1 MKSLAELSLRR
12 PVTAV
17 MCFVSLVVVGLLASV
32 RLPLEQFPDVN
43 VPFVFV
49 SVPYP
54 GSTPQE
60 VERQITRPV
69 EEALSTLPGISMMN
83 STSRSDNAGIFLM
96 FSDWNRDI
104 AITASEARDR
114 IDAIRS
120 ELPEDVQRYFV
131 QKFSPNDA
139 PLMRV
144 RFASDRDLKNSYTLI
159 QQSIQKRLERIP
171 GVARVDITGA
181 PPPEVEIAIDPV
193 RLASHNVGLNE
204 LSAKLQS
211 VNFSVSAGD
220 INDRDRRIRVQ
231 PVGEIKTVEELR
243 SLPLND
249 KGLRLGDIADVRFKL
264 QRQDFGRRLDG
275 RPAVG
280 VDILREQNANLVNVA
295 DAIHAEIEKI
305 KEDPDLAG
313 IKFIIVS
320 DSAESVKSSIAEL
333 IEAGV
338 IGSLLSIIVLFYFL
352 RHWPSTLMVSLAIPI
367 CIVITLGVMYFTGMT
382 LNVLSMMGL
391 LLGIGM
397 LVDNAVVVVESI
409 YQYRE
414 KYPDNPMMCAI
425 EGTKSVQLAI
435 SCGTLTS
442 IIVFL
447 PNLFG
452 DKNFISIYLSQVALT
467 ITISLLASWLVAVSL
482 IPMISARLK
491 TPPAITQAH
500 GFVPALTRR
509 YGSFLAWTLSNRR
522 LSLLGILFIIM
533 VSIVPFK
540 FTKFD
545 LSSNEVGRELSLYF
559 KWNGAYSLEQ
569 MSSEV
574 GKVEQ
579 FMDENRERYQIKQ
592 VYVFFSEQGWGGMNL
607 TLRDDLRS
615 CGSFVSRS
623 IRLLNPDYP
632 CAMSSEQVQEMIR
645 SEIPKF
651 ARAEVGF
658 QGGGPGGGGGGGG
671 GSGGGQDNSV
681 EIFLSGDSTEMLKQ
695 IGSEVIPVLAK
706 QPELR
711 DVRLNAGD
719 ENSEIRVSVDRE
731 RAGALGFSAQDVAQ
745 YISIALRGTT
755 LREFRKDDQEIP
767 MWVRFAGA
775 EQFRVEELSGLTL
788 RRPDG
793 TTVPLMSVIDVE
805 IRKGDSE
812 IFRQDRLT
820 SLSIKANKAKEV
832 TTEQAM
838 AAFNRVLSNL
848 PVGYSWSESQ
858 GGFSGGDAAGQMG
871 MNTIIALLMILIVMA
886 ALFESLLMPLAIL
899 TSILFSALGV
909 FWLFA
914 LTGTTFSI
922 MASIGILVL
931 MGVVVNNGIVLFEH
945 INMLRRSGHARTEA
959 LIMGCKERLR
969 PILMTMGT
977 TILGMLPLCF
987 GTTQIGG
994 DGPAY
999 YPMARAVV
1007 GGLAF
1012 STIVSLIFLPTI
1024 YAALDDLRIMTGSVI
1039 ARAKDKDP
1047 LQRFVKPA

>member
-17 MCFVSLVVVGLLASV
+17 MCFVSLVVIGLLAAV
-32 RLPLEQFPDVN
+32 RLPLEQFPDIN

-96 FSDWNRDI
+96 FSDWDRDI

-131 QKFSPNDA
+131 QKFSPNDE

-159 QQSIQKRLERIP
+159 QHAIQKRIERIP

-249 KGLRLGDIADVRFKL
+249 KGLRLDDIADVRFKL

-305 KEDPDLAG
+305 KQDPELAG

-333 IEAGV
+333 IEAGM

-491 TPPAITQAH
+491 TPPAITQSH

-509 YGSFLAWTLSNRR
+509 YEAFLAWTLANRR
-522 LSLLGILFIIM
+522 LSLLGILMIIL
-533 VSIVPFK
+533 VSMVPFK

-545 LSSNEVGRELSLYF
+545 MNSNEVGRELSMYF

-569 MSSEV
+569 MSDEV
-574 GKVEQ
+574 AKVEQ
-579 FMDENRERYQIKQ
+579 FMNENRERYQVKQ

-623 IRLLNPDYP
+623 IRLVNPEYL

-645 SEIPKF
+645 AEIPKF

-658 QGGGPGGGGGGGG
+658 QGGGGPGGGG
-671 GSGGGQDNSV
+671 GGGQDNSV
-681 EIFLSGDSTEMLKQ
+681 EIFLNGDSTEMLKK
-695 IGSEVIPVLAK
+695 IGAEVIPVLAK

-711 DVRLNAGD
+711 DVRLNSGD
-719 ENSEIRVSVDRE
+719 ENSEIRVSVDRD

-775 EQFRVEELSGLTL
+775 EQFRVEELSGLNL

-793 TTVPLMSVIDVE
+793 TTVPLMSVINVE

-812 IFRQDRLT
+812 IYRQDRLT
-820 SLSIKANKAKEV
+820 SLSIKANKADNV
-832 TTEQAM
+832 TTEEAM
-838 AAFNRVLSNL
+838 AAFKKVLNNL
-848 PVGYSWSESQ
+848 PPGYSWSESQ
-858 GGFSGGDAAGQMG
+858 GGFNGGDAGGQMAT
-871 MNTIIALLMILIVMA
+871 NTLIALLMILIVMA
-886 ALFESLLMPLAIL
+886 ALFESMLMPLAIL

-945 INMLRRSGHARTEA
+945 INALRRSGHARTEA

-1024 YAALDDLRIMTGSVI
+1024 YAALDDLRIKTGGVI
-1039 ARAKDKDP
+1039 ARAKDKAP
-1047 LQRFVKPA
+1047 LRRFVKPA

>member
-1 MKSLAELSLRR
+1 MSLAELSLRR

-17 MCFVSLVVVGLLASV
+17 MCFVSLVVIGLLAAF
-32 RLPLEQFPDVN
+32 RLPLEQFPDIN

-49 SVPYP
+49 SIPYP
-54 GSTPQE
+54 GSSPQE
-60 VERQITRPV
+60 IERQITRPV
-69 EEALSTLPGISMMN
+69 EEALSTMPGIASIN
-83 STSRSDNAGIFLM
+83 STSRADNSGIFLQ
-96 FSDWNRDI
+96 FSDWDRDI
-104 AITASEARDR
+104 AISASEARDR

-120 ELPEDVQRYFV
+120 ELPDDLQRYFV
-131 QKFSPNDA
+131 QKFSSNDE

-159 QQSIQKRLERIP
+159 QQTIQKRLERIP

-193 RLASHNVGLNE
+193 RLASYNLSLNE
-204 LSAKLQS
+204 LSAKLQA

-220 INDRDRRIRVQ
+220 INDQQRRIRVQ
-231 PVGEIKTVEELR
+231 PVGEIKDIEELR
-243 SLPLND
+243 RLPMND
-249 KGLRLGDIADVRFKL
+249 KGLKLSDIADVHFKL

-275 RPAVG
+275 REAVG
-280 VDILREQNANLVNVA
+280 VDIQREQNANLVNVA

-305 KEDPDLAG
+305 KLDPELTG
-313 IKFIIVS
+313 IKFNIVS
-320 DSAESVKSSIAEL
+320 DSAESVKSSITEL
-333 IEAGV
+333 VEAGV
-338 IGSLLSIIVLFYFL
+338 VGSLLSIIVLFYFL

-414 KYPDNPMMCAI
+414 KYPDDPVRCAI

-447 PNLFG
+447 PNIFG
-452 DKNFISIYLSQVALT
+452 ETNFISIYLSQVALT
-467 ITISLLASWLVAVSL
+467 ITIALLASWLVAVSL

-491 TPPAITQAH
+491 TPPAITKAH
-500 GFVPALTRR
+500 GFVPALSKR
-509 YGSFLAWTLSNRR
+509 YGNFLSWSLGHRGYSFF
-522 LSLLGILFIIM
+522 GIFLIIIISM
-533 VSIVPFK
+533 IPFK
-540 FTKFD
+540 YTKFD
-545 LSSNEVGRELSLYF
+545 MQSNEVGRELSMYF
-559 KWNGAYSLEQ
+559 RWNGAYSLEQ
-569 MSSEV
+569 MSDEV
-574 GKVEQ
+574 AKVEK
-579 FMDENRERYQIKQ
+579 FIDDRRDRYQIKQ
-592 VYVFFSEQGWGGMNL
+592 IYVYYSEQGWGGMNL

-615 CGSFVSRS
+615 CSSFVSHG
-623 IRLLNPDYP
+623 IRLVNPDYL
-632 CAMSSEQVQEMIR
+632 CAIPSAKVQDMIR
-645 SEIPKF
+645 EELPKY

-658 QGGGPGGGGGGGG
+658 QGGGPGGGGGG
-671 GSGGGQDNSV
+671 QDNSV
-681 EIFLSGDSTEMLKQ
+681 EIFLNGDSTETLHQ
-695 IGSEVIPVLAK
+695 IGAEMIPVLSK

-711 DVRLNAGD
+711 DVRLNSGD
-719 ENSEIRVSVDRE
+719 ENSEIQVSVDRA
-731 RAGALGFSAQDVAQ
+731 RAAALGFSAQDVAQ

-755 LREFRKDDQEIP
+755 LREFRKGDQEIP
-767 MWVRFAGA
+767 MWVRFEGA
-775 EQFRVEELSGLTL
+775 EKFKIEQLAGLTL

-793 TTVPLMSVIDVE
+793 TTVPLMSLVNVAIA
-805 IRKGDSE
+805 KGDSQ
-812 IFRQDRLT
+812 ISRQDRLT
-820 SLSIKANKAKEV
+820 SLSIKANKAPGV
-832 TTEQAM
+832 TTEQAKE
-838 AAFNRVLSNL
+838 AFKRVLKNL
-848 PVGYSWSESQ
+848 PPGYAYSESQ
-858 GGFSGGDAAGQMG
+858 GGFNGGDAGAQMG
-871 MNTIIALLMILIVMA
+871 TNTLIALLMILIVMA

-899 TSILFSALGV
+899 TSIVFSALGV

-914 LTGTTFSI
+914 LTGTTFDI

-945 INMLRRSGHARTEA
+945 INALRRSGVPRTEA
-959 LIMGCKERLR
+959 LITGCKERLR

-1012 STIVSLIFLPTI
+1012 STIVSLVFLPTI
-1024 YAALDDLRIMTGSVI
+1024 YAGLDDLRIKTGKI
-1039 ARAKDKDP
+1039 MERAKSKAP
-1047 LQRFVKPA
+1047 FSGMGKPA

>member
-17 MCFVSLVVVGLLASV
+17 MVFVSLVVVGLLAAF
-32 RLPLEQFPDVN
+32 RLPLEQMPDVN
-43 VPFVFV
+43 VPFVFI

-69 EEALSTLPGISMMN
+69 EEALSTLPGIQMMN

-96 FSDWNRDI
+96 FSDWDRDI

-120 ELPEDVQRYFV
+120 ELPEDLQRYFV
-131 QKFSPNDA
+131 QKFSPNDE

-144 RFASDRDLKNSYTLI
+144 RFSSDRDLKSSYALI
-159 QQSIQKRLERIP
+159 QKSIQKRIERIP
-171 GVARVDITGA
+171 GVAKVDITGA
-181 PPPEVEIAIDPV
+181 PPPEVEIAIDPT

-204 LSAKLQS
+204 LAQKLQA

-220 INDRDRRIRVQ
+220 INDNDRRIRVQ
-231 PVGEIKTVEELR
+231 PVGEIKSVDELR
-243 SLPLND
+243 NLPLDD
-249 KGLRLGDIADVRFKL
+249 KGLKLSDIADVRFKL

-280 VDILREQNANLVNVA
+280 VDIFREQSANLVNVA
-295 DAIHAEIEKI
+295 EAIHAEIELI
-305 KEDPDLAG
+305 KQDPDLAG

-320 DSAESVKSSIAEL
+320 DSAESVKSSINEL

-367 CIVITLGVMYFTGMT
+367 CIVITLGVMYFSGMT

-414 KYPDNPMMCAI
+414 KYPDNPMLCAI

-435 SCGTLTS
+435 STGTLTS

-452 DKNFISIYLSQVALT
+452 EKNFISIYLSQVALT
-467 ITISLLASWLVAVSL
+467 ITIALLASWLVAVSL

-491 TPPAITQAH
+491 TPPAITHAH
-500 GFVPALTRR
+500 GFVPALTTR
-509 YGSFLAWTLSNRR
+509 YGKFLNWTLAHRGY
-522 LSLLGILFIIM
+522 SLFGILLVIL
-533 VSIVPFK
+533 VSMVPFK
-540 FTKFD
+540 YTKFD
-545 LSSNEVGRELSLYF
+545 MEANEVGRELSMYF
-559 KWNGAYSLEQ
+559 RWNGAYSLEQ
-569 MSSEV
+569 MSNEV

-579 FMDENRERYQIKQ
+579 FVEERRDRYQVKQ
-592 VYVFFSEQGWGGMNL
+592 VYVYFSEQGWGGMNL
-607 TLRDDLRS
+607 TLREDLRS
-615 CGSFVSRS
+615 CGSFVSRA
-623 IRLLNPDYP
+623 IRLVNSEYL
-632 CAMSSEQVQEMIR
+632 CAKSSEEVQEMIR
-645 SEIPKF
+645 SEMPKF

-658 QGGGPGGGGGGGG
+658 QGGGGPGGGGGG
-671 GSGGGQDNSV
+671 QDNTV
-681 EIFLSGDSTEMLKQ
+681 EVFLNGDSTEALKQ
-695 IGSEVIPVLAK
+695 IGTEVIPLLSK

-711 DVRLNAGD
+711 DVRLNSGD
-719 ENSEIRVSVDRE
+719 ENSEIRISVDRE
-731 RAGALGFSAQDVAQ
+731 RAAVLGFSAQDVAQ
-745 YISIALRGTT
+745 YVSIALRGST
-755 LREFRKDDQEIP
+755 LREFRKDDLEIP
-767 MWVRFAGA
+767 MWVRFQGA
-775 EQFRVEELSGLTL
+775 EQFKVEQLSSLTL

-793 TTVPLMSVIDVE
+793 TTVPLLSVINVD

-812 IFRQDRLT
+812 IQRQDRLT
-820 SLSIKANKAKEV
+820 SISIKANKAGDY
-832 TTEQAM
+832 TTEQAKE
-838 AAFNRVLSNL
+838 AFKRVLSNL
-848 PVGYSWSESQ
+848 PPGYSWSEGQ
-858 GGFSGGDAAGQMG
+858 GGFNGGDAGKQMG
-871 MNTIIALLMILIVMA
+871 TNTLIALLMILIVMA

-914 LTGTTFSI
+914 LTGTTFTI
-922 MASIGILVL
+922 MSSIGILVL
-931 MGVVVNNGIVLFEH
+931 MGVVVNNGIVMFEH
-945 INMLRRSGHARTEA
+945 INALRRSGHARTEA
-959 LIMGCKERLR
+959 LVLGCKERLR

-977 TILGMLPLCF
+977 TILGMIPLCF

-1012 STIVSLIFLPTI
+1012 STVVSLIFLPTI
-1024 YAALDDLRIMTGSVI
+1024 YAALDDLRLLTSAVI
-1039 ARAKDKDP
+1039 DKAKAKAP
-1047 LQRFVKPA
+1047 FKSMKTPA

>member
-17 MCFVSLVVVGLLASV
+17 MVFVSLVVIGLLAAF
-32 RLPLEQFPDVN
+32 RLPLEQMPDVN

-69 EEALSTLPGISMMN
+69 EEALSTLPGIAMMN

-96 FSDWNRDI
+96 FSDWDRDI

-120 ELPEDVQRYFV
+120 ELPEDIQRYFV
-131 QKFSPNDA
+131 QKFSPNDE

-159 QQSIQKRLERIP
+159 QKSIQKRIERIP
-171 GVARVDITGA
+171 GVAKVDITGA
-181 PPPEVEIAIDPV
+181 PPPEVEIAIDPM
-193 RLASHNVGLNE
+193 RLASHNIGLNE
-204 LSAKLQS
+204 LALKLQS

-220 INDRDRRIRVQ
+220 INDNERRIRVQ
-231 PVGEIKTVEELR
+231 PVGEIKSVDELR

-249 KGLRLGDIADVRFKL
+249 KGLKLSDIADVRFKL

-280 VDILREQNANLVNVA
+280 IDILREQSANLVDVA
-295 DAIHAEIEKI
+295 DAIHDEIELI
-305 KEDPDLAG
+305 KQDPDLAG
-313 IKFIIVS
+313 IQFLVVS
-320 DSAESVKSSIAEL
+320 DSADSVKSSIREL

-338 IGSLLSIIVLFYFL
+338 VGSLLSIIVLFYFL

-382 LNVLSMMGL
+382 LNILSMMGL

-414 KYPDNPMMCAI
+414 KYPDNPMLCAI

-435 SCGTLTS
+435 SAGTLTS

-452 DKNFISIYLSQVALT
+452 EKNFISIYLSQVALT

-482 IPMISARLK
+482 IPMISARLQ
-491 TPPAITQAH
+491 TPPAITHAH
-500 GFVPALTRR
+500 GFVPALTSR
-509 YGSFLAWTLSNRR
+509 YGKFLAWTLANRGY
-522 LSLLGILFIIM
+522 SLFGILLIIL

-540 FTKFD
+540 YTKFD
-545 LSSNEVGRELSLYF
+545 MESNEVGRELSMYF
-559 KWNGAYSLEQ
+559 RWNGAYSLEQ
-569 MSSEV
+569 MSDEV
-574 GKVEQ
+574 AKVEQ
-579 FMDENRERYQIKQ
+579 FVDERRDRYQVKQ
-592 VYVFFSEQGWGGMNL
+592 IYVYFSEQGWGGMNL

-623 IRLLNPDYP
+623 IRLVNPDYL
-632 CAMSSEQVQEMIR
+632 CAKSSEDVQELIR
-645 SEIPKF
+645 SEMPKF

-658 QGGGPGGGGGGGG
+658 QGGGGPGGG
-671 GSGGGQDNSV
+671 GGGQDNSV
-681 EIFLSGDSTEMLKQ
+681 EIFLNGDSTEALKK
-695 IGSEVIPVLAK
+695 IGNELIPVLSK

-711 DVRLNAGD
+711 DVRLNTGD
-719 ENSEIRVSVDRE
+719 ENSEIRISVDRA
-731 RAGALGFSAQDVAQ
+731 RAAALGFSAQDVAQ
-745 YISIALRGTT
+745 YIGIALRGTT
-755 LREFRKDDQEIP
+755 LREFRKDDLEIP
-767 MWVRFAGA
+767 MWVRFEGA
-775 EQFRVEELSGLTL
+775 EQFKVEQLSGLTL

-793 TTVPLMSVIDVE
+793 TTVPLLSVIDVE

-812 IFRQDRLT
+812 IQRQDRLT
-820 SLSIKANKAKEV
+820 SISIKANKAGDY
-832 TTEQAM
+832 TTEQSKE
-838 AAFNRVLSNL
+838 AFKRVLSNL
-848 PVGYSWSESQ
+848 PPGYSWSESQ
-858 GGFSGGDAAGQMG
+858 GGFNGADAGKQMG
-871 MNTIIALLMILIVMA
+871 INTLIALLMILVVMA
-886 ALFESLLMPLAIL
+886 ALFESMLMPLAIL

-922 MASIGILVL
+922 MSSIGILVL
-931 MGVVVNNGIVLFEH
+931 MGVVVNNGIVMFEH
-945 INMLRRSGHARTEA
+945 INALRRNGHARTEA
-959 LIMGCKERLR
+959 LILGCKERLR

-977 TILGMLPLCF
+977 TILGMIPLCF
-987 GTTQIGG
+987 GTTQLGG

-1012 STIVSLIFLPTI
+1012 STVVSLIFLPTI
-1024 YAALDDLRIMTGSVI
+1024 YAALDDLRLKTSEIIG
-1039 ARAKDKDP
+1039 RAKAKAP
-1047 LQRFVKPA
+1047 FAALVKPA

>member
-1 MKSLAELSLRR
+1 MSLAELSLRR

-17 MCFVSLVVVGLLASV
+17 MFFVSLVVIGLLAAF

-49 SVPYP
+49 SIPYP

-69 EEALSTLPGISMMN
+69 EEALSTLPGIKMMN
-83 STSRSDNAGIFLM
+83 SQSQSDSSGIFLM
-96 FSDWNRDI
+96 FSDWDRDI
-104 AITASEARDR
+104 SITASEARDR

-120 ELPEDVQRYFV
+120 ELPDDLQRYFV
-131 QKFSPNDA
+131 QKFSPNDE
-139 PLMRV
+139 PLMRI
-144 RFASDRDLKNSYTLI
+144 RFASDRDLKGSYTLI
-159 QQSIQKRLERIP
+159 EHLIQNRIERIP

-181 PPPEVEIAIDPV
+181 PPPEVEIAIDPM
-193 RLASHNVGLNE
+193 RLAAHNIGLNE
-204 LSAKLQS
+204 LSSRLLA

-220 INDRDRRIRVQ
+220 ISTDQRRIRVQ
-231 PVGEIKTVEELR
+231 PVGEVKTIEELQN
-243 SLPLND
+243 LPLND
-249 KGLRLGDIADVRFKL
+249 SGLKLSDIATVRYKL

-275 RPAVG
+275 RAAVG
-280 VDILREQNANLVNVA
+280 VDVFREQNANLVNVA
-295 DAIHAEIEKI
+295 AAIDAEIEQI
-305 KEDPDLAG
+305 KNEPELDG
-313 IKFIIVS
+313 IKFIKV
-320 DSAESVKSSIAEL
+320 DDGAESVKSSINEL

-338 IGSLLSIIVLFYFL
+338 IGSLLSILVLFYFL
-352 RHWPSTLMVSLAIPI
+352 RHWPSTLMVSLAIPL
-367 CIVITLGVMYFTGMT
+367 CIIITLGIMYFSGMT

-414 KYPDNPMMCAI
+414 KYPDNPMLCAI
-425 EGTKSVQLAI
+425 EGTRSVQLAI

-452 DKNFISIYLSQVALT
+452 AKNFISIYLSQVAIT
-467 ITISLLASWLVAVSL
+467 ITIALLASWLVAVSL

-491 TPPAITQAH
+491 TPPAITHAH
-500 GFVPALTRR
+500 GFIPALTRN
-509 YGSFLAWTLSNRR
+509 YGRFLHWTLAHRGYA
-522 LSLLGILFIIM
+522 LFGILLIILSS
-533 VSIVPFK
+533 VIPFK
-540 FTKFD
+540 NTKFD
-545 LSSNEVGRELSLYF
+545 MNSNEVGRELSMYF
-559 KWNGAYSLEQ
+559 KWNGAYSLNQ
-569 MSSEV
+569 MSEEV
-574 GKVEQ
+574 AKIES
-579 FMDENRERYQIKQ
+579 FIDERRDRYQVRQIY
-592 VYVFFSEQGWGGMNL
+592 VYFSEQGWGGMNL
-607 TLRDDLRS
+607 SLREDLRS
-615 CGSFVSRS
+615 CGSFVSRA
-623 IRLLNPDYP
+623 ILLVNRDFL
-632 CAMSSEQVQEMIR
+632 CAKSSEQIQEMIR
-645 SEIPKF
+645 AEIPKF

-658 QGGGPGGGGGGGG
+658 QGGGGPGGG
-671 GSGGGQDNSV
+671 GGGQDNSV
-681 EIFLSGDSTEMLKQ
+681 EVFLSGDSTEALKQ
-695 IGSEVIPVLAK
+695 IGTELIPVLAK

-711 DVRLNAGD
+711 DVRLDSGD
-719 ENSEIRVSVDRE
+719 ENSELRVSVDRE
-731 RAGALGFSAQDVAQ
+731 RAAALGFSAQEVAQ
-745 YISIALRGTT
+745 YVSIALRGTT

-767 MWVRFAGA
+767 MWVRFEGA
-775 EQFRVEELSGLTL
+775 EKFKIEQLSSLTL
-788 RRPDG
+788 RRADG
-793 TTVPLMSVIDVE
+793 TTVPLMSVVDVN
-805 IRKGDSE
+805 IKPGDSQ
-812 IFRQDRLT
+812 INRQDRLT
-820 SLSIKANKAKEV
+820 SIGIKANKAEGYSN
-832 TTEQAM
+832 EQAR
-838 AAFNRVLSNL
+838 AAFQSVFKNL
-848 PVGYSWSESQ
+848 PPGYSWSEGQSF
-858 GGFSGGDAAGQMG
+858 GDGDDSGQQMAF
-871 MNTIIALLMILIVMA
+871 NTLIALLMILIVMA

-899 TSILFSALGV
+899 SSILFSALGV

-945 INMLRRSGHARTEA
+945 INSLRRSGYNRTDA
-959 LIMGCKERLR
+959 LVAGCKERLR

-1024 YAALDDLRIMTGSVI
+1024 YAALDDLRLKTADSI
-1039 ARAKDKDP
+1039 AKAKDSALFSKW
-1047 LQRFVKPA
+1047 KPAA

>member
-17 MCFVSLVVVGLLASV
+17 MCFISLIVIGLLAAV
-32 RLPLEQFPDVN
+32 RLPLEQFPDIN

-120 ELPEDVQRYFV
+120 ELPDDVQRYFV
-131 QKFSPNDA
+131 QKFSPNDE

-144 RFASDRDLKNSYTLI
+144 RFASDQDLKNSYTLI
-159 QQSIQKRLERIP
+159 QNSIQKRIERIP

-220 INDRDRRIRVQ
+220 INDRERRIRVQ
-231 PVGEIKTVEELR
+231 PIGEIKNVDELR
-243 SLPLND
+243 RLPLND

-275 RPAVG
+275 RAAVG

-305 KEDPDLAG
+305 KEDPDLSG

-320 DSAESVKSSIAEL
+320 DAAESVKSSIAEL

-452 DKNFISIYLSQVALT
+452 EKNFISIYLSQVALT

-491 TPPAITQAH
+491 TPPAIMQSH
-500 GFVPALTRR
+500 GFVPGLTRL
-509 YGSFLAWTLSNRR
+509 YGRFLEWTLVNRR

-533 VSIVPFK
+533 VSLVPFK

-545 LSSNEVGRELSLYF
+545 LNSNEVGRELSLYF

-569 MSSEV
+569 MSDEV
-574 GKVEQ
+574 AKVEQ
-579 FMDENRERYQIKQ
+579 FMDDNRNRYQIKQ
-592 VYVFFSEQGWGGMNL
+592 VYVFYSEQGWGGMNL
-607 TLRDDLRS
+607 TLREDLRS
-615 CGSFVSRS
+615 CNSFVSRS
-623 IRLLNPDYP
+623 IRLVNSDYE

-658 QGGGPGGGGGGGG
+658 QGGGGPGGGGG
-671 GSGGGQDNSV
+671 GGGQDNSV

-695 IGSEVIPVLAK
+695 IGTEVIPVLAK

-711 DVRLNAGD
+711 DVRLNTGD
-719 ENSEIRVSVDRE
+719 ENSEIRVSVDRD

-775 EQFRVEELSGLTL
+775 EQFRIEELSGLTL

-793 TTVPLMSVIDVE
+793 TTVPLMSVINVE

-812 IFRQDRLT
+812 IYRQDRLT
-820 SLSIKANKAKEV
+820 SLSIKANKADDV
-832 TTEQAM
+832 TTEEAM
-838 AAFNRVLSNL
+838 AAFKRVLSNL
-848 PVGYSWSESQ
+848 PPGYSWSESQ
-858 GGFSGGDAAGQMG
+858 GGFNGGDAAGQMG
-871 MNTIIALLMILIVMA
+871 TNTLIALLMILIVMA

-945 INMLRRSGHARTEA
+945 INALRRSGHARTEA
-959 LIMGCKERLR
+959 LVMGCKERLR

-1024 YAALDDLRIMTGSVI
+1024 YAALDDLRIKTSGVI
-1039 ARAKDKDP
+1039 ARAKAKAP

>member
-1 MKSLAELSLRR
+1 MSLAELSLRR

-17 MCFVSLVVVGLLASV
+17 MCFVSLVVIGLLAAF
-32 RLPLEQFPDVN
+32 RLPLEQFPDIN

-49 SVPYP
+49 SIPYP
-54 GSTPQE
+54 GSSPQE
-60 VERQITRPV
+60 IERQITRPV
-69 EEALSTLPGISMMN
+69 EEALSTMPGIASIN
-83 STSRSDNAGIFLM
+83 STSRADNSGIFLQ
-96 FSDWNRDI
+96 FSDWDRDI
-104 AITASEARDR
+104 AISASEARDR

-120 ELPEDVQRYFV
+120 ELPDDLQRYFV
-131 QKFSPNDA
+131 QKFSSNDE

-159 QQSIQKRLERIP
+159 QQTIQKRLERIP

-193 RLASHNVGLNE
+193 RLASYNLSLNE
-204 LSAKLQS
+204 LSAKLQA

-220 INDRDRRIRVQ
+220 INDQQRRIRVQ
-231 PVGEIKTVEELR
+231 PVGEIKDIEELR
-243 SLPLND
+243 RLPMND
-249 KGLRLGDIADVRFKL
+249 KGLKLSDIADVHFKL

-275 RPAVG
+275 REAVG

-305 KEDPDLAG
+305 KLDPELTG
-313 IKFIIVS
+313 IKFNIVS
-320 DSAESVKSSIAEL
+320 DSAESVKSSITEL
-333 IEAGV
+333 VEAGV
-338 IGSLLSIIVLFYFL
+338 VGSLLSIIVLFYFL

-414 KYPDNPMMCAI
+414 KYPDDPVRCAI

-447 PNLFG
+447 PNIFG
-452 DKNFISIYLSQVALT
+452 ETNFISIYLSQVALT
-467 ITISLLASWLVAVSL
+467 ITIALLASWLVAVSL

-491 TPPAITQAH
+491 TPPAITKAH
-500 GFVPALTRR
+500 GFVPALSKR
-509 YGSFLAWTLSNRR
+509 YGNFLSWSLGHRGYSFF
-522 LSLLGILFIIM
+522 GIFLIIIISM
-533 VSIVPFK
+533 IPFK
-540 FTKFD
+540 YTKFD
-545 LSSNEVGRELSLYF
+545 MQSNEVGRELSMYF
-559 KWNGAYSLEQ
+559 RWNGAYSLEQ
-569 MSSEV
+569 MSDEV
-574 GKVEQ
+574 AKVEK
-579 FMDENRERYQIKQ
+579 FIDDRRDRYQIKQ
-592 VYVFFSEQGWGGMNL
+592 IYVYYSEQGWGGMNL

-615 CGSFVSRS
+615 CSSFVSHG
-623 IRLLNPDYP
+623 IRLVNPDYL
-632 CAMSSEQVQEMIR
+632 CAIPSAKVQDMIR
-645 SEIPKF
+645 EELPKY

-658 QGGGPGGGGGGGG
+658 QGGGPGGGGGG
-671 GSGGGQDNSV
+671 QDNSV
-681 EIFLSGDSTEMLKQ
+681 EIFLNGDSTETLHQ
-695 IGSEVIPVLAK
+695 IGAEMIPVLSK

-711 DVRLNAGD
+711 DVRLNSGD
-719 ENSEIRVSVDRE
+719 ENSEIQVSVDRA
-731 RAGALGFSAQDVAQ
+731 RAAALGFSAQDVAQ

-755 LREFRKDDQEIP
+755 LREFRKGDQEIP
-767 MWVRFAGA
+767 MWVRFEGA
-775 EQFRVEELSGLTL
+775 EKFKIEQLAGLTL

-793 TTVPLMSVIDVE
+793 TTVPLMSLVNVAIA
-805 IRKGDSE
+805 KGDSQ
-812 IFRQDRLT
+812 ISRQDRLT
-820 SLSIKANKAKEV
+820 SLSIKANKAPGV
-832 TTEQAM
+832 TTEQAKE
-838 AAFNRVLSNL
+838 AFKRVLKNL
-848 PVGYSWSESQ
+848 PPGYAYSESQ
-858 GGFSGGDAAGQMG
+858 GGFNGGDAGAQMG
-871 MNTIIALLMILIVMA
+871 TNTLIALLMILIVMA

-899 TSILFSALGV
+899 TSIVFSALGV

-914 LTGTTFSI
+914 LTGTTFDI

-945 INMLRRSGHARTEA
+945 INALRRSGVPRTEA
-959 LIMGCKERLR
+959 LITGCKERLR

-1012 STIVSLIFLPTI
+1012 STIVSLVFLPTI
-1024 YAALDDLRIMTGSVI
+1024 YAGLDDLRIKTGKI
-1039 ARAKDKDP
+1039 MERAKSKAP
-1047 LQRFVKPA
+1047 FSGMGKPA

>member
-1 MKSLAELSLRR
+1 MSLAELSLRR

-17 MCFVSLVVVGLLASV
+17 MCFVSLVVIGLLAAF
-32 RLPLEQFPDVN
+32 RLPLEQFPDIN
-43 VPFVFV
+43 VPFILVN
-49 SVPYP
+49 VPYP
-54 GSTPQE
+54 GSSPQE

-69 EEALSTLPGISMMN
+69 EEALSTLPGIASIN
-83 STSRSDNAGIFLM
+83 STSRADNAGIFLQ
-96 FSDWNRDI
+96 FSDWDRNI
-104 AITASEARDR
+104 AISASEARDR

-131 QKFSPNDA
+131 QKFSSNDE

-159 QQSIQKRLERIP
+159 QKNIQKRIERIP

-181 PPPEVEIAIDPV
+181 PPPEVEIAIDPT
-193 RLASHNVGLNE
+193 RLASYNVGLNE

-211 VNFSVSAGD
+211 INFSVSAGD
-220 INDRDRRIRVQ
+220 INDQQRRIRVQ
-231 PVGEIKTVEELR
+231 PVGEIKDIDELR
-243 SLPLND
+243 RLPLND
-249 KGLRLGDIADVRFKL
+249 KGLKLGDIADVRFKL

-275 RPAVG
+275 REAVG

-305 KEDPDLAG
+305 KLDPDLSG
-313 IKFIIVS
+313 IQFNIVS
-320 DSAESVKSSIAEL
+320 DSAESVKASIAEL
-333 IEAGV
+333 VEAGV
-338 IGSLLSIIVLFYFL
+338 VGSLLSIIVLFYFL

-414 KYPDNPMMCAI
+414 KYPDDPVRCAI
-425 EGTKSVQLAI
+425 EGTRSVQLAI

-447 PNLFG
+447 PNIFG
-452 DKNFISIYLSQVALT
+452 ETNFISIYLSQVAIT
-467 ITISLLASWLVAVSL
+467 ITIALLASWLVAVSL

-491 TPPAITQAH
+491 TPPAITHAH
-500 GFVPALTRR
+500 GFIPGLTKR
-509 YGSFLAWTLSNRR
+509 YGSFLEWTILHRGYSMF
-522 LSLLGILFIIM
+522 GIFLIIVISM
-533 VSIVPFK
+533 VPFK

-545 LSSNEVGRELSLYF
+545 MESNEVGRELSMYF
-559 KWNGAYSLEQ
+559 RWNGAYSLEQ
-569 MSSEV
+569 MSDEV
-574 GKVEQ
+574 AKVEK
-579 FMDENRERYQIKQ
+579 FVDDRRERYQIKQ
-592 VYVFFSEQGWGGMNL
+592 IYVYYSEQGWGGMNL

-615 CGSFVSRS
+615 CTSFVSRG
-623 IRLLNPDYP
+623 IRLFNSDYQ
-632 CAMSSEQVQEMIR
+632 CALPSAKVQDMIR
-645 SEIPKF
+645 EEMPKY

-658 QGGGPGGGGGGGG
+658 QGGGGPGGGGGG
-671 GSGGGQDNSV
+671 QDNTV
-681 EIFLSGDSTEMLKQ
+681 EIFLNGDSTEALKK
-695 IGSEVIPVLAK
+695 IGTEMIPILAK
-706 QPELR
+706 QSELR
-711 DVRLNAGD
+711 DVRLNSGD
-719 ENSEIRVSVDRE
+719 ENSEIRVTVDRA
-731 RAGALGFSAQDVAQ
+731 RAAALGFSAQDVAQ

-755 LREFRKDDQEIP
+755 LREFRKGDQEIP
-767 MWVRFAGA
+767 MWVRFEGA
-775 EQFRVEELSGLTL
+775 EQFKVEQLAGLTL

-793 TTVPLMSVIDVE
+793 STVPLLSVVNVAIAQ
-805 IRKGDSE
+805 GDSQ
-812 IFRQDRLT
+812 IYRQDRLT
-820 SLSIKANKAKEV
+820 SLSIKANKADGV
-832 TTEQAM
+832 TTEQAKE
-838 AAFNRVLSNL
+838 AFKRVLKNL
-848 PVGYSWSESQ
+848 PPGYSFSESQ
-858 GGFSGGDAAGQMG
+858 GGFNGGDAGAQMG
-871 MNTIIALLMILIVMA
+871 TNTLIALLMILIVMA

-945 INMLRRSGHARTEA
+945 INALRRNGVPRTEA
-959 LIMGCKERLR
+959 LVTGCKERLR

-1012 STIVSLIFLPTI
+1012 STIVSLVFLPTI
-1024 YAALDDLRIMTGSVI
+1024 YAALDDLRIKTSKI
-1039 ARAKDKDP
+1039 IDAAKAKAP
-1047 LQRFVKPA
+1047 LSDTSQPA

>member
-17 MCFVSLVVVGLLASV
+17 MVFVSLVVIGLLAAF

-83 STSRSDNAGIFLM
+83 STSRADNAGIFLM
-96 FSDWNRDI
+96 FSDWDRDI

-131 QKFSPNDA
+131 QKFSPNDE

-144 RFASDRDLKNSYTLI
+144 RFASDRDLKTSYALI
-159 QQSIQKRLERIP
+159 QKSIQKRIERIP

-181 PPPEVEIAIDPV
+181 PPPEVEIAIDPM
-193 RLASHNVGLNE
+193 RLASHNIGLNE
-204 LSAKLQS
+204 LSVKLQS

-220 INDRDRRIRVQ
+220 INDNDRRIRVQ
-231 PVGEIKTVEELR
+231 PVGEIKSVEELR

-249 KGLRLGDIADVRFKL
+249 KGLKLSDIADVRFKL

-280 VDILREQNANLVNVA
+280 IDILREQNANLVNVA
-295 DAIHAEIEKI
+295 AAIHAEIEQI
-305 KEDPDLAG
+305 KLDPELEG

-320 DSAESVKSSIAEL
+320 DSAESVKSSIKEL
-333 IEAGV
+333 VEAGV
-338 IGSLLSIIVLFYFL
+338 IGSLLSVIVLFYFL

-414 KYPDNPMMCAI
+414 KYPDNPMLCAI

-435 SCGTLTS
+435 SAGTLTS

-452 DKNFISIYLSQVALT
+452 EKNFISIYLSQVALT
-467 ITISLLASWLVAVSL
+467 ITIALLASWLVAVSL

-491 TPPAITQAH
+491 TPPAITHAH
-500 GFVPALTRR
+500 GFVPALTNR
-509 YGSFLAWTLSNRR
+509 YGKFLTWTLAHRGY
-522 LSLLGILFIIM
+522 SLFGILLIIL

-540 FTKFD
+540 YTKFD
-545 LSSNEVGRELSLYF
+545 MESNEVGRELSMYF
-559 KWNGAYSLEQ
+559 RWNGAYSLEQ
-569 MSSEV
+569 MSDEV
-574 GKVEQ
+574 AKVEQ
-579 FMDENRERYQIKQ
+579 FVNDRRDRYQIKQ
-592 VYVFFSEQGWGGMNL
+592 VYVYFSEQGWGGMNL

-615 CGSFVSRS
+615 CGSFVSKS
-623 IRLLNPDYP
+623 IRLVNPDYL
-632 CAMSSEQVQEMIR
+632 CARSSEDIQELIR
-645 SEIPKF
+645 SEMPKY

-658 QGGGPGGGGGGGG
+658 QGGGGPGGGGGG
-671 GSGGGQDNSV
+671 QDNTV
-681 EIFLSGDSTEMLKQ
+681 EIFLNGDSTEALKK
-695 IGSEVIPVLAK
+695 IGDEMIPVLSM

-711 DVRLNAGD
+711 DVRLNTGD

-731 RAGALGFSAQDVAQ
+731 RAAVLGFSAQEVAQ
-745 YISIALRGTT
+745 YIGIALRGST

-767 MWVRFAGA
+767 MWVRFEGA
-775 EQFRVEELSGLTL
+775 EQFKVEQLSGLTL

-793 TTVPLMSVIDVE
+793 TTVPLLSVINVD

-812 IFRQDRLT
+812 IQRQDRLT
-820 SLSIKANKAKEV
+820 SISIKANKAGDF
-832 TTEQAM
+832 TTEQAK
-838 AAFNRVLSNL
+838 AAFKRVLSNL
-848 PVGYSWSESQ
+848 PPGYSWSESQ
-858 GGFSGGDAAGQMG
+858 GGFNGGDAGAQMG
-871 MNTIIALLMILIVMA
+871 INTLIALLMILVVMA
-886 ALFESLLMPLAIL
+886 ALFESMLMPLAIL

-922 MASIGILVL
+922 MSSIGILVL
-931 MGVVVNNGIVLFEH
+931 MGVVVNNGIVMFEH
-945 INMLRRSGHARTEA
+945 INALRRNGHARSEA
-959 LIMGCKERLR
+959 LILGCKERLR

-977 TILGMLPLCF
+977 TILGMIPLCF
-987 GTTQIGG
+987 GTTQLGG

-1024 YAALDDLRIMTGSVI
+1024 YAALDDLRLLTSDLIDK
-1039 ARAKDKDP
+1039 AKAKAP
-1047 LQRFVKPA
+1047 FAGAAKPA

>member
-1 MKSLAELSLRR
+1 MSLAELSLRR

-17 MCFVSLVVVGLLASV
+17 MCFVSLVVIGLLAAF
-32 RLPLEQFPDVN
+32 RLPLEQFPDIN
-43 VPFVFV
+43 VPFIFV

-54 GSTPQE
+54 GSSPQE

-69 EEALSTLPGISMMN
+69 EEALSTLPGIASIN
-83 STSRSDNAGIFLM
+83 STSRADNAGIFLQ
-96 FSDWNRDI
+96 FSDWDRNI
-104 AITASEARDR
+104 AISASEARDR

-131 QKFSPNDA
+131 QKFSSNDE

-159 QQSIQKRLERIP
+159 QKNIQKRIERIP

-181 PPPEVEIAIDPV
+181 PPPEVEIAIDPT
-193 RLASHNVGLNE
+193 RLASYNVGLNE

-211 VNFSVSAGD
+211 INFSVSAGD
-220 INDRDRRIRVQ
+220 INDQQRRIRVQ
-231 PVGEIKTVEELR
+231 PVGEIKDIDELR
-243 SLPLND
+243 RLPLND
-249 KGLRLGDIADVRFKL
+249 KGLKLGDIADVRFKL

-275 RPAVG
+275 REAVG

-305 KEDPDLAG
+305 KLDPDLSG
-313 IKFIIVS
+313 IQFNIVS
-320 DSAESVKSSIAEL
+320 DSAESVKASIAEL
-333 IEAGV
+333 VEAGV
-338 IGSLLSIIVLFYFL
+338 VGSLLSIIVLFYFL

-414 KYPDNPMMCAI
+414 KYPDDPVRCAI
-425 EGTKSVQLAI
+425 EGTRSVQLAI

-447 PNLFG
+447 PNIFG
-452 DKNFISIYLSQVALT
+452 ETNFISIYLSQVAIT
-467 ITISLLASWLVAVSL
+467 ITIALLASWLVAVSL

-491 TPPAITQAH
+491 TPPAITHAH
-500 GFVPALTRR
+500 GFIPGLTKR
-509 YGSFLAWTLSNRR
+509 YGSFLEWTILHRGYSMF
-522 LSLLGILFIIM
+522 GIFLIIVISM
-533 VSIVPFK
+533 VPFK

-545 LSSNEVGRELSLYF
+545 MESNEVGRELSMYF
-559 KWNGAYSLEQ
+559 RWNGAYSLEQ
-569 MSSEV
+569 MSDEV
-574 GKVEQ
+574 AKVEK
-579 FMDENRERYQIKQ
+579 FVDDRRERYQIKQ
-592 VYVFFSEQGWGGMNL
+592 IYVYYSEQGWGGMNL

-615 CGSFVSRS
+615 CTSFVSRG
-623 IRLLNPDYP
+623 IRLFNSDYQ
-632 CAMSSEQVQEMIR
+632 CALPSAKVQDMIR
-645 SEIPKF
+645 EEMPKY

-658 QGGGPGGGGGGGG
+658 QGGGGPGGGGGG
-671 GSGGGQDNSV
+671 QDNTV
-681 EIFLSGDSTEMLKQ
+681 EIFLNGDSTEALKK
-695 IGSEVIPVLAK
+695 IGTEMIPILAK
-706 QPELR
+706 QSELR
-711 DVRLNAGD
+711 DVRLNSGD
-719 ENSEIRVSVDRE
+719 ENSEIRVTVDRA
-731 RAGALGFSAQDVAQ
+731 RAAALGFSAQDVAQ

-755 LREFRKDDQEIP
+755 LREFRKGDQEIP
-767 MWVRFAGA
+767 MWVRFEGA
-775 EQFRVEELSGLTL
+775 EQFKVEQLAGLTL

-793 TTVPLMSVIDVE
+793 STVPLLSVVNVAIAQ
-805 IRKGDSE
+805 GDSQ
-812 IFRQDRLT
+812 IYRQDRLT
-820 SLSIKANKAKEV
+820 SLSIKANKADGV
-832 TTEQAM
+832 TTEQAKE
-838 AAFNRVLSNL
+838 AFKRVLKNL
-848 PVGYSWSESQ
+848 PPGYSFSESQ
-858 GGFSGGDAAGQMG
+858 GGFNGGDAGAQMG
-871 MNTIIALLMILIVMA
+871 TNTLIALLMILIVMA

-945 INMLRRSGHARTEA
+945 INALRRNGVPRTEA
-959 LIMGCKERLR
+959 LVTGCKERLR

-1012 STIVSLIFLPTI
+1012 STIVSLVFLPTI
-1024 YAALDDLRIMTGSVI
+1024 YAALDDLRIKTSKI
-1039 ARAKDKDP
+1039 IDAAKAKAP
-1047 LQRFVKPA
+1047 LSDTSQPA

>member
-1 MKSLAELSLRR
+1 MSLAELSLRR

-17 MCFVSLVVVGLLASV
+17 MCFVSLVVIGLLAAF
-32 RLPLEQFPDVN
+32 RLPLEQFPDIN
-43 VPFVFV
+43 VPFIFV

-54 GSTPQE
+54 GSSPQE

-69 EEALSTLPGISMMN
+69 EEALSTLPGIASIN
-83 STSRSDNAGIFLM
+83 STSRADNSGIFLQ
-96 FSDWNRDI
+96 FSDWDRNI
-104 AITASEARDR
+104 AISASEARDR

-131 QKFSPNDA
+131 QKFSSNDE

-159 QQSIQKRLERIP
+159 QKNIQKRIERIP

-181 PPPEVEIAIDPV
+181 PPPEVEIAIDPM
-193 RLASHNVGLNE
+193 RLASYNVGLNE

-211 VNFSVSAGD
+211 INFSVSAGD
-220 INDRDRRIRVQ
+220 INDQQRRIRVQ
-231 PVGEIKTVEELR
+231 PVGEIKDIDELR
-243 SLPLND
+243 RLPLND
-249 KGLRLGDIADVRFKL
+249 KGLKLGDIADVRFKL

-275 RPAVG
+275 REAVG

-305 KEDPDLAG
+305 KSDPDLSG
-313 IKFIIVS
+313 IQFNIVS

-333 IEAGV
+333 VEAGV
-338 IGSLLSIIVLFYFL
+338 VGSLLSIIVLFYFL

-414 KYPDNPMMCAI
+414 KYPDDPVRCAI
-425 EGTKSVQLAI
+425 EGTRSVQLAI

-447 PNLFG
+447 PNIFG
-452 DKNFISIYLSQVALT
+452 ESNFISIYLSQVAIT
-467 ITISLLASWLVAVSL
+467 ITIALLASWLVAVSL

-500 GFVPALTRR
+500 GFIPALSER
-509 YGSFLAWTLSNRR
+509 YGRFLQ
-522 LSLLGILFIIM
+522 LSLGHRGYSLFGIFLIIIISM
-533 VSIVPFK
+533 VPFK

-545 LSSNEVGRELSLYF
+545 MESNEVGRELSMYF
-559 KWNGAYSLEQ
+559 RWNGAYSLEQ
-569 MSSEV
+569 MSDEV
-574 GKVEQ
+574 AKVEK
-579 FMDENRERYQIKQ
+579 FVDDRRERYQIKQ
-592 VYVFFSEQGWGGMNL
+592 IYVYYSEQGWGGMNL

-615 CGSFVSRS
+615 CTSFVSRG
-623 IRLLNPDYP
+623 IRLFNSDYL
-632 CAMSSEQVQEMIR
+632 CALPSAKVQDMIR
-645 SEIPKF
+645 EEMPKY

-658 QGGGPGGGGGGGG
+658 QGGGGPGGGGGG
-671 GSGGGQDNSV
+671 QDNTV
-681 EIFLSGDSTEMLKQ
+681 EIFLNGDSTEALKE
-695 IGSEVIPVLAK
+695 IGTEMIPILAK
-706 QPELR
+706 QSELR
-711 DVRLNAGD
+711 DVRLNSGD
-719 ENSEIRVSVDRE
+719 ENSEIRVTVDRA
-731 RAGALGFSAQDVAQ
+731 RAAALGFSAQDVAQ

-755 LREFRKDDQEIP
+755 LREFRKGDQEIP
-767 MWVRFAGA
+767 MWVRFEGA
-775 EQFRVEELSGLTL
+775 EQFKVEQLAGLTL

-793 TTVPLMSVIDVE
+793 STVPLLSVVNVAIAQ
-805 IRKGDSE
+805 GDSQ
-812 IFRQDRLT
+812 IYRQDRLT
-820 SLSIKANKAKEV
+820 SLSIKANKADGV
-832 TTEQAM
+832 TTEQAKE
-838 AAFNRVLSNL
+838 AFKRVLKNL
-848 PVGYSWSESQ
+848 PPGYSYSESQ
-858 GGFSGGDAAGQMG
+858 GGFNGGDAGAQMG
-871 MNTIIALLMILIVMA
+871 TNTLIALLMILIVMA

-945 INMLRRSGHARTEA
+945 INALRRNGVPRTEA
-959 LIMGCKERLR
+959 LVTGCKERLR

-1012 STIVSLIFLPTI
+1012 STIVSLVFLPTI
-1024 YAALDDLRIMTGSVI
+1024 YAALDDLRIKTSKI
-1039 ARAKDKDP
+1039 IDAAKAKAP
-1047 LQRFVKPA
+1047 LSDTSQPA

>member
-1 MKSLAELSLRR
+1 MSLAELSLRR

-17 MCFVSLVVVGLLASV
+17 MCFVSLVVIGLLAAF
-32 RLPLEQFPDVN
+32 RLPLEQFPDIN
-43 VPFVFV
+43 VPFIFV

-54 GSTPQE
+54 GSSPQE

-69 EEALSTLPGISMMN
+69 EEALSTLPGIASIN
-83 STSRSDNAGIFLM
+83 STSRADNSGIFLQ
-96 FSDWNRDI
+96 FSDWDRNI
-104 AITASEARDR
+104 AISASEARDR

-131 QKFSPNDA
+131 QKFSSNDE

-159 QQSIQKRLERIP
+159 QKNIQKRIERIP

-193 RLASHNVGLNE
+193 RLASYNVGLNE

-211 VNFSVSAGD
+211 INFSVSAGD
-220 INDRDRRIRVQ
+220 INDQQRRIRVQ
-231 PVGEIKTVEELR
+231 PVGEVKDIEELR
-243 SLPLND
+243 RLPLND
-249 KGLRLGDIADVRFKL
+249 KGLKLGDIADVRFKL

-275 RPAVG
+275 REAVG

-305 KEDPDLAG
+305 KSDPDLSG
-313 IKFIIVS
+313 IQFNIVS

-333 IEAGV
+333 VEAGV
-338 IGSLLSIIVLFYFL
+338 VGSLLSIIVLFYFL

-414 KYPDNPMMCAI
+414 KYPDDPVRCAI
-425 EGTKSVQLAI
+425 EGTRSVQLAI

-447 PNLFG
+447 PNIFG
-452 DKNFISIYLSQVALT
+452 ETNFISIYLSQVAIT
-467 ITISLLASWLVAVSL
+467 ITIALLASWLVAVSL

-500 GFVPALTRR
+500 GFIPALSSR
-509 YGSFLAWTLSNRR
+509 YGRFLEWSILHRGYSMF
-522 LSLLGILFIIM
+522 GIFLIIVISM
-533 VSIVPFK
+533 VPFK

-545 LSSNEVGRELSLYF
+545 MESNEVGRELSMYF
-559 KWNGAYSLEQ
+559 RWNGAYSLEQ
-569 MSSEV
+569 MSDEV
-574 GKVEQ
+574 AKVEK
-579 FMDENRERYQIKQ
+579 FVDDRRERYQIKQ
-592 VYVFFSEQGWGGMNL
+592 IYVYYSEQGWGGMNL

-615 CGSFVSRS
+615 CTSFVSRG
-623 IRLLNPDYP
+623 IRLFNSDYQ
-632 CAMSSEQVQEMIR
+632 CALPSAKVQDMIR
-645 SEIPKF
+645 EEMPKY

-658 QGGGPGGGGGGGG
+658 QGGGGPGGGGGG
-671 GSGGGQDNSV
+671 QDNTV
-681 EIFLSGDSTEMLKQ
+681 EIFLNGDSTEALKK
-695 IGSEVIPVLAK
+695 IGTEMIPILAK
-706 QPELR
+706 QSELR
-711 DVRLNAGD
+711 DVRLNSGD
-719 ENSEIRVSVDRE
+719 ENSEIRVTVDRA
-731 RAGALGFSAQDVAQ
+731 RAAALGFSAQDVAQ

-755 LREFRKDDQEIP
+755 LREFRKGDQEIP
-767 MWVRFAGA
+767 MWVRFEGA
-775 EQFRVEELSGLTL
+775 EQFKVEQLAGLTL

-793 TTVPLMSVIDVE
+793 STVPLLSLVNVAIAQ
-805 IRKGDSE
+805 GDSQ
-812 IFRQDRLT
+812 IYRQDRLT
-820 SLSIKANKAKEV
+820 SLSIKANKADGV
-832 TTEQAM
+832 TTEQAKE
-838 AAFNRVLSNL
+838 AFKRVLKNL
-848 PVGYSWSESQ
+848 PPGYSFSESQ
-858 GGFSGGDAAGQMG
+858 GGFNGGDAGAQMG
-871 MNTIIALLMILIVMA
+871 TNTLIALLMILIVMA

-945 INMLRRSGHARTEA
+945 INALRRNGVARTEA
-959 LIMGCKERLR
+959 LVTGCKERLR

-1012 STIVSLIFLPTI
+1012 STIVSLVFLPTI
-1024 YAALDDLRIMTGSVI
+1024 YAALDDLRIKTSKI
-1039 ARAKDKDP
+1039 IDAAKAKAP
-1047 LQRFVKPA
+1047 LSDTSQPA

>member
-1 MKSLAELSLRR
+1 MSLAELSLRR

-17 MCFVSLVVVGLLASV
+17 MFFVSLVVIGLLAAF

-69 EEALSTLPGISMMN
+69 EEALSTLPGIKMMN
-83 STSRSDNAGIFLM
+83 SQSQSDSAGIFLM
-96 FSDWNRDI
+96 FSDWDRDI

-120 ELPEDVQRYFV
+120 ELPDDLQRYFV
-131 QKFSPNDA
+131 QKFSPNDE
-139 PLMRV
+139 PLMRI
-144 RFASDRDLKNSYTLI
+144 RFASDRDLKGEYTLI
-159 QQSIQKRLERIP
+159 ERVIQKRIERIP

-181 PPPEVEIAIDPV
+181 PPPEVEIAIDPM
-193 RLASHNVGLNE
+193 RLAAHNVGLNE
-204 LSAKLQS
+204 LSRTLQA

-220 INDRDRRIRVQ
+220 ITAEDRRIRVQ
-231 PVGEIKTVEELR
+231 PVGEVKTIEELR
-243 SLPLND
+243 NLPLDD
-249 KGLRLGDIADVRFKL
+249 KGLRLSDIADVRYKL

-280 VDILREQNANLVNVA
+280 VDVFREQNANLVNVA
-295 DAIHAEIEKI
+295 AAIDAEIELI
-305 KEDPDLAG
+305 KNDPELTG
-313 IKFIIVS
+313 IKFIKV
-320 DSAESVKSSIAEL
+320 DDGAESVKSSINEL

-338 IGSLLSIIVLFYFL
+338 IGSLLSILVLFYFL
-352 RHWPSTLMVSLAIPI
+352 RHWPSTFMVSLAIPL
-367 CIVITLGVMYFTGMT
+367 CIIITLGIMYFSGMT

-414 KYPDNPMMCAI
+414 KYPDNPMLCAI
-425 EGTKSVQLAI
+425 EGTRSVQLAI

-452 DKNFISIYLSQVALT
+452 AKNFISIYLSQVAIT
-467 ITISLLASWLVAVSL
+467 ITIALLASWLVAVSL

-491 TPPAITQAH
+491 TPPAITHAH
-500 GFVPALTRR
+500 GFIPALTKR
-509 YGSFLAWTLSNRR
+509 YGRFLQWTLAHRSY
-522 LSLLGILFIIM
+522 SLFGILLIILI
-533 VSIVPFK
+533 SAVPFK
-540 FTKFD
+540 NTKFD
-545 LSSNEVGRELSLYF
+545 MNSNEVGRELSMYF
-559 KWNGAYSLEQ
+559 RWNGAYSLNQ
-569 MSSEV
+569 MSDEV
-574 GKVEQ
+574 AKVEQ
-579 FMDENRERYQIKQ
+579 FIDERRDRYQVRQIY
-592 VYVFFSEQGWGGMNL
+592 VYFSEQGWGGMNL
-607 TLRDDLRS
+607 SLREDLRS
-615 CGSFVSRS
+615 CGSFVSRA
-623 IRLLNPDYP
+623 IRLVNRDYL
-632 CAMSSEQVQEMIR
+632 CAKSSAEIQEMIR
-645 SEIPKF
+645 AEIPKF

-658 QGGGPGGGGGGGG
+658 QGGGGGGG
-671 GSGGGQDNSV
+671 GGGQDNSV
-681 EIFLSGDSTEMLKQ
+681 EVYLSGDSTEALKQ
-695 IGSEVIPVLAK
+695 IGTELIPLLAK

-711 DVRLNAGD
+711 DVRLDSGD
-719 ENSEIRVSVDRE
+719 ENSELRVSVDRE
-731 RAGALGFSAQDVAQ
+731 RAAALGFSAQEVAQ
-745 YISIALRGTT
+745 YISIALRGST

-767 MWVRFAGA
+767 MWVRFEGA
-775 EQFRVEELSGLTL
+775 EKFKIEQLSGLTL
-788 RRPDG
+788 RRADG
-793 TTVPLMSVIDVE
+793 STVPLMSVVDVD
-805 IRKGDSE
+805 IRPGDSQ
-812 IFRQDRLT
+812 INRQDRLT
-820 SLSIKANKAKEV
+820 SIAIKANKADGFSN
-832 TTEQAM
+832 EQAK
-838 AAFNRVLSNL
+838 AAFQKVFKNL
-848 PVGYSWSESQ
+848 PPGYSWSEGQS
-858 GGFSGGDAAGQMG
+858 FGDGDDAGQTMAF
-871 MNTIIALLMILIVMA
+871 NTLIALLMILIVMA

-899 TSILFSALGV
+899 SSIIFSALGV

-945 INMLRRSGHARTEA
+945 INSLRRNGYSRTDA
-959 LIMGCKERLR
+959 LVAGCTERMR

-1024 YAALDDLRIMTGSVI
+1024 YAALDDLSLKTSDSI
-1039 ARAKDKDP
+1039 AKAKAKAP
-1047 LQRFVKPA
+1047 FSRWKAAS

>member
-1 MKSLAELSLRR
+1 MSLAELSLRR

-17 MCFVSLVVVGLLASV
+17 MCFVSLVVIGLLAAF
-32 RLPLEQFPDVN
+32 RLPLEQFPDIN

-54 GSTPQE
+54 GSSPQE

-69 EEALSTLPGISMMN
+69 EEALSTLPGISSIN
-83 STSRSDNAGIFLM
+83 STSRADNAGIFLM
-96 FSDWNRDI
+96 FSDWDRDI

-114 IDAIRS
+114 IDAIRG

-131 QKFSPNDA
+131 QKFSSNDE

-144 RFASDRDLKNSYTLI
+144 RFASDRDLKNSYALI
-159 QQSIQKRLERIP
+159 QKNIQKRIERIP

-181 PPPEVEIAIDPV
+181 PPSEVEIAIDPL
-193 RLASHNVGLNE
+193 RLASYNIGLNE

-211 VNFSVSAGD
+211 INFSVSAGD
-220 INDRDRRIRVQ
+220 INDQQRRIRVQ
-231 PVGEIKTVEELR
+231 PVGEIKDIEELR
-243 SLPLND
+243 RLPLND
-249 KGLRLGDIADVRFKL
+249 KGVKLGDIANVRFKL

-275 RPAVG
+275 REAVG
-280 VDILREQNANLVNVA
+280 VDILREQDANLVNVA
-295 DAIHAEIEKI
+295 EAIHAEIEKI
-305 KEDPDLAG
+305 KLDPDLRG
-313 IKFIIVS
+313 IKFNIVS

-333 IEAGV
+333 VEAGV

-352 RHWPSTLMVSLAIPI
+352 RHWPSTFMVSLAIPI

-414 KYPDNPMMCAI
+414 KYPNDPVRCAI
-425 EGTKSVQLAI
+425 EGTRSVQIAI

-447 PNLFG
+447 PNIFG
-452 DKNFISIYLSQVALT
+452 ETNFISIYLSQVAIT
-467 ITISLLASWLVAVSL
+467 ITIALLASWLVAVSL

-500 GFVPALTRR
+500 GFVPALTSR
-509 YGSFLAWTLSNRR
+509 YGRFLQWSLGHRGY
-522 LSLLGILFIIM
+522 SLLGIFLIIII
-533 VSIVPFK
+533 SIIPFK
-540 FTKFD
+540 YTKFD
-545 LSSNEVGRELSLYF
+545 MESNEVGRELSMYF
-559 KWNGAYSLEQ
+559 RWKGAYSLEQ
-569 MSSEV
+569 MSDEV
-574 GKVEQ
+574 AKVEK
-579 FMDENRERYQIKQ
+579 FMDDRRDRYQIKQ
-592 VYVFFSEQGWGGMNL
+592 IYVFYSEQGWGGMNL
-607 TLRDDLRS
+607 TLREDLRS
-615 CGSFVSRS
+615 CNSFVSQS
-623 IRLLNPDYP
+623 IRLFNSDYL
-632 CAMSSEQVQEMIR
+632 CAIPSAKVQEMIR
-645 SEIPKF
+645 EEMPKY

-658 QGGGPGGGGGGGG
+658 QGGGGPGGGGGGG
-671 GSGGGQDNSV
+671 QDNTV
-681 EIFLSGDSTEMLKQ
+681 EIFLNGDSTEALKK
-695 IGSEVIPVLAK
+695 IGTEMIPVLAK
-706 QPELR
+706 QTELR
-711 DVRLNAGD
+711 DVRLDSGD
-719 ENSEIRVSVDRE
+719 ENSEIRVTVDRA
-731 RAGALGFSAQDVAQ
+731 RAAALGFSAQDVAQ
-745 YISIALRGTT
+745 YISVALRGTT
-755 LREFRKDDQEIP
+755 LREFRKGDQEIP
-767 MWVRFAGA
+767 MWVRFEGA
-775 EQFRVEELSGLTL
+775 EQFKIEQLAGLTL

-793 TTVPLMSVIDVE
+793 STAPLMSVVNVAITQ
-805 IRKGDSE
+805 GDSQ
-812 IFRQDRLT
+812 INRQERLT
-820 SLSIKANKAKEV
+820 SLSIKANKADGV
-832 TTEQAM
+832 TTEQAKE
-838 AAFNRVLSNL
+838 AFKRVLKNL
-848 PVGYSWSESQ
+848 PPGYSYSESR
-858 GGFSGGDAAGQMG
+858 GGFNGGDAGAQMG
-871 MNTIIALLMILIVMA
+871 INTLIALLMILIVMA

-945 INMLRRSGHARTEA
+945 INALRRCGMARTEA
-959 LIMGCKERLR
+959 LVTGCKERLR

-977 TILGMLPLCF
+977 TILGMIPLCF

-1012 STIVSLIFLPTI
+1012 STIVSLVFLPTI
-1024 YAALDDLRIMTGSVI
+1024 YAALDDLRIVTGKVI
-1039 ARAKDKDP
+1039 ERAKLKA
-1047 LQRFVKPA
+1047 LFSRMNKPA